1 MDTQT
6 GRRETSPPSRMKRVP
21 DSKWQPF
28 WVSHGEFLFP
38 GEGKRGLRP
47 TIVKSSG
54 SSLALPL
61 VVGKLKRRLEGPAC
75 CSVRCRSFRGAP
87 VGTSNLGA
95 GRLPQACAPALSKST
110 HSGQLSLPSSFT
122 NPKFRA
128 KVTLSRDSQRK
139 ILSPTPFFPFFINFM
154 VSFRGSGLR
163 SERSSFGLNAYLFC
177 FIYLGASSQK
187 LLRPDPRSF
196 RVSMASPVFLAGSS
210 FRSSLTSLTMTA
222 IQGPG
227 SSLLR
232 LPHEHPLCSPWLRD
246 TRPPQPCPTL

>member
-1 MDTQT
+1 MCAGCLNAEIHRFHFRGAGGPERFLDTQT

-122 NPKFRA
+122 NPKFQA
-128 KVTLSRDSQRK
+128 EVTLSQDNQRK
-139 ILSPTPFFPFFINFM
+139 ILPFLIRHRTILDSRQSPSEIRCCRRQLSATPHPTRI
-154 VSFRGSGLR
+154 LR
-163 SERSSFGLNAYLFC
+163 AR
-177 FIYLGASSQK
+177 
-187 LLRPDPRSF
+187 
-196 RVSMASPVFLAGSS
+196 
-210 FRSSLTSLTMTA
+210 
-222 IQGPG
+222 QGPEKWKAAARQG
-227 SSLLR
+227 AG
-232 LPHEHPLCSPWLRD
+232 WLILID
-246 TRPPQPCPTL
+246 TLIKDG